1 MAAGMHTQT
10 PCAIH
15 PPHCHPDSVTGEPA
29 FEVRS
34 ALAGVERLAFSVTWD
49 MTPEGQILSQW
60 AGRSIIKS
68 CAKLAYGHAQ
78 DMIEGTFQ
86 GLPDQ
91 EPPPVELHGC
101 KWPQVH
107 SVPLLAENAC
117 QKLFICLFCLSEACF
132 PSQNEGFLQGSFS
145 AQELL

>member
-1 MAAGMHTQT
+1 
-10 PCAIH
+10 
-15 PPHCHPDSVTGEPA
+15 
-29 FEVRS
+29 
-34 ALAGVERLAFSVTWD
+34 

-78 DMIEGTFQ
+78 DMIEGSFQ

-101 KWPQVH
+101 AWPQVLFVLRLH
-107 SVPLLAENAC
+107 NTPV
-117 QKLFICLFCLSEACF
+117 QKC
-132 PSQNEGFLQGSFS
+132 GFLCVLPFRSDILLPRLKCFS
-145 AQELL
+145 KLAFLCKPVM

>member
-1 MAAGMHTQT
+1 
-10 PCAIH
+10 
-15 PPHCHPDSVTGEPA
+15 
-29 FEVRS
+29 
-34 ALAGVERLAFSVTWD
+34 
-49 MTPEGQILSQW
+49 MTPEGRILSQW

-86 GLPDQ
+86 GLRDQ

-107 SVPLLAENAC
+107 FLPLYKMPVKTSL
-117 QKLFICLFCLSEACF
+117 ICMFSQAGTTFSF
-132 PSQNEGFLQGSFS
+132 PY
-145 AQELL
+145 